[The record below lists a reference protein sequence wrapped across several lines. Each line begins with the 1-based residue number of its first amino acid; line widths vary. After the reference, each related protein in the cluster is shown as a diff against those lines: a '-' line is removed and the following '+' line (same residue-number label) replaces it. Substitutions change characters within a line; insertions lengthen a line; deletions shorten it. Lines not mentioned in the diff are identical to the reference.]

1 MTWHAFS
8 FLRKNTCSLEMV
20 LGLELL
26 GEKVD
31 LCFLVLGLDPNPS
44 KLFEI
49 LFEFQLILSVKK
61 VIYLD

>member
-1 MTWHAFS
+1 
-8 FLRKNTCSLEMV
+8 MV

-26 GEKVD
+26 GEKDD

-49 LFEFQLILSVKK
+49 LFEFQLILSVKN
-61 VIYLD
+61 VIYPDWKSISRFEYHVFGN